1 MLDVGREENAGDVVL
16 VGREMGDGDKG
27 CLLSILEKVPNV
39 HVTLWMS
46 AKPSSSGS
54 QSPTEFVPAQRVE
67 PSLATVTLA
76 TGTSSSGIN

>member
-1 MLDVGREENAGDVVL
+1 MLDVGREEDAGNVVF
-16 VGREMGDGDKG
+16 VGREMGDRDKS
-27 CLLSILEKVPNV
+27 CLFAILEKVPNV
-39 HVTLWMS
+39 HVALLLS
-46 AKPSSSGS
+46 AKPSSSES